1 METEVCEDVTI
12 INKTPTKAFSWLKAP
27 TPTGI
32 NQLKVDVNMERQHK
46 SQPNLSNIHLA

>member
-27 TPTGI
+27 TDI

>member
-12 INKTPTKAFSWLKAP
+12 INKTPTKAFSWLIKA
-27 TPTGI
+27 PTGI